1 MARSARR
8 RAGGAR
14 FWRASPSSASRNNSF
29 LFFQIHAMV
38 VAAIESLKLEGIGEA
53 DGVSGRNNDFFA
65 GIPPNLL
72 KSPDSGKDFVFFCFL
87 LFSLAFFY
95 FLLFSLSGARAP
107 FVFLFRALKGV
118 AKVRLGRQSSP
129 VKLDA
134 A

>member
-29 LFFQIHAMV
+29 LFFQIRVMV
-38 VAAIESLKLEGIGEA
+38 VAAIDSLKLDGIGE
-53 DGVSGRNNDFFA
+53 GYA

-87 LFSLAFFY
+87 LFSLAFFIFFY
-95 FLLFSLSGARAP
+95 FL
-107 FVFLFRALKGV
+107 
-118 AKVRLGRQSSP
+118 
-129 VKLDA
+129 
-134 A
+134 